1 MQKTI
6 SISSTGKLM
15 WGGIFIIKKEYDS
28 RKYLGYIY
36 LLISLGLMLQ
46 TVIQGNIPV
55 ESRVKMCIAGYTAT
69 LVVGFLV
76 GLYATRKIIVKNK
89 FVKEM
94 LHVGCTILGF
104 LIIFICSTGR
114 MFFGRRGAIL
124 VEMTGGQK
132 NSGRCMWYIILG
144 MTCLLNFI
152 SFLLITCVA
161 AEPDHFKE
169 KKQGK

>member
-55 ESRVKMCIAGYTAT
+55 ESIVKICIAGYTAT

-76 GLYATRKIIVKNK
+76 GLYACGLYYIR
-89 FVKEM
+89 
-94 LHVGCTILGF
+94 
-104 LIIFICSTGR
+104 IFNYFY
-114 MFFGRRGAIL
+114 MFNREDVFWTQGSNISRNDRR
-124 VEMTGGQK
+124 T
-132 NSGRCMWYIILG
+132 
-144 MTCLLNFI
+144 
-152 SFLLITCVA
+152 
-161 AEPDHFKE
+161 
-169 KKQGK
+169 KK

>member
-1 MQKTI
+1 
-6 SISSTGKLM
+6 M
-15 WGGIFIIKKEYDS
+15 WGGIFIFIIKKEYDS

-55 ESRVKMCIAGYTAT
+55 ESRVKMCIAGYVAT
-69 LVVGFLV
+69 LVAGFLV

-104 LIIFICSTGR
+104 LIIFICSTGGC
-114 MFFGRRGAIL
+114 FFDAG
-124 VEMTGGQK
+124 EQ
-132 NSGRCMWYIILG
+132 Y
-144 MTCLLNFI
+144 
-152 SFLLITCVA
+152 
-161 AEPDHFKE
+161 
-169 KKQGK
+169 

>member
-55 ESRVKMCIAGYTAT
+55 ESRVKMCIAGYVAT

-89 FVKEM
+89 FVKEPPFSISQKP
-94 LHVGCTILGF
+94 VSFIFGFEF
-104 LIIFICSTGR
+104 LI
-114 MFFGRRGAIL
+114 MNKY
-124 VEMTGGQK
+124 VEKGYNYG
-132 NSGRCMWYIILG
+132 II
-144 MTCLLNFI
+144 M
-152 SFLLITCVA
+152 A
-161 AEPDHFKE
+161 
-169 KKQGK
+169 